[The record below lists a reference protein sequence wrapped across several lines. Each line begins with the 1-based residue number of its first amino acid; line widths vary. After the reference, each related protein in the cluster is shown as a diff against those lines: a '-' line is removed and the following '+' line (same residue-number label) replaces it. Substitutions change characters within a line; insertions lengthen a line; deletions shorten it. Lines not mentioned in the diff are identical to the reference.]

1 MAWNWRSHE
10 MAVLPS
16 TSPFPSSKDDV
27 MPLFRHPGFGASAA
41 AAGALVSLLLLHPA
55 IAAQARDTLPA
66 SLSNNEFWA
75 LTEQLSEPDGYFRS
89 NSGSPD
95 NLLSNENEVSSVA
108 GALAERVKPSGV
120 YLGVGPEQN
129 FTYIAAMRPRI
140 AFITDIRRGN
150 LHLHLMYKA
159 LFEMSSDR
167 ADFVGRLFSRKR
179 PADLPA
185 TPSAAELMGWYLQII
200 PGTEETFKA
209 NLKDDRRSPDKDP
222 RPAAGRRRHRRHR
235 IRVRQLP
242 SIRSRHQLHVVHQ
255 WPTRDRAAPY
265 ARIMSAIDG
274 ATGQERTYLA
284 NETNFEL
291 VKSLHDQESDRA
303 GRRRLRGTESAA
315 RGRRVSQSARGD
327 RERVLCVER
336 RVVFAA
342 QRRLGSVLCER
353 REPAARRGERVHP
366 ARWPEECLQPDG
378 G

>member
-1 MAWNWRSHE
+1 
-10 MAVLPS
+10 
-16 TSPFPSSKDDV
+16 

-66 SLSNNEFWA
+66 SLSNKEFWA

-185 TPSAAELMGWYLQII
+185 TPSAAELMGWYLQVI

-209 NLKDDRRSPDKDP
+209 NLKTIVDHLTKTRGLPLGADDIAGIEYVYGNFYRFGPDINYTSSINGRS
-222 RPAAGRRRHRRHR
+222 G
-235 IRVRQLP
+235 
-242 SIRSRHQLHVVHQ
+242 SGSS
-255 WPTRDRAAPY
+255 Y
-265 ARIMSAIDG
+265 ARIVSAIDS

-291 VKSLHDQESDRA
+291 VKSLHDQESHRA
-303 GRRRLRGTESAA
+303 GRRRLRGTESPA
-315 RGRRVSQSARGD
+315 RSRRLPQSARRD
-327 RERVLCVER
+327 RDRLLRLER
-336 RVVFAA
+336 RVVPAA
-342 QRRLGSVLCER
+342 ERRLGTVLRER
-353 REPAARRGERVHP
+353 REPAARRRQRVHP
-366 ARWPEECLQPDG
+366 ARWPEEFLQPDG
-378 G
+378 GRDRPMPGRLT

>member
-1 MAWNWRSHE
+1 
-10 MAVLPS
+10 
-16 TSPFPSSKDDV
+16 

-159 LFEMSSDR
+159 LFEMSADR

-185 TPSAAELMGWYLQII
+185 TPSAAELMGWYLQVI

-209 NLKDDRRSPDKDP
+209 NLKTIVDHLTKTRGLPLGADDI
-222 RPAAGRRRHRRHR
+222 AG
-235 IRVRQLP
+235 IEYVYRQLP

-255 WPTRDRAAPY
+255 RPLRDRAGSY

-274 ATGQERTYLA
+274 ATGAGTDLPCER
-284 NETNFEL
+284 
-291 VKSLHDQESDRA
+291 DQLRA
-303 GRRRLRGTESAA
+303 GEVAA
-315 RGRRVSQSARGD
+315 RAGT
-327 RERVLCVER
+327 
-336 RVVFAA
+336 
-342 QRRLGSVLCER
+342 
-353 REPAARRGERVHP
+353 
-366 ARWPEECLQPDG
+366 
-378 G
+378 